1 MVTGFFDG
9 MQFSRSHNDAEMC
22 ESHMTAFLNNFYQL
36 RNNFTLVEAEIKNPN
51 HPHYKDDFY
60 FWENQVFN
68 ITSIIS
74 GPFQLTFQSCTLF
87 AQQVQNKYFIQKE

>member
-22 ESHMTAFLNNFYQL
+22 ESHMTAFLNNFYEL
-36 RNNFTLVEAEIKNPN
+36 RNNFTLVEAEIKNPA

-74 GPFQLTFQSCTLF
+74 GPF
-87 AQQVQNKYFIQKE
+87 